1 MKRGIFRIIAG
12 IIMIS
17 LQLFSMMALTSAGVD
32 YTSSD
37 IWYNIGFY
45 SIGVVGVILLIFGIK
60 AYKKGLR
67 SQLVLHTKSR
77 KFHIVIKWIMFI
89 ITAFVCVDYSISFIQ
104 NFDNFNIYTLLIVF
118 AALAF
123 AVYLLFYIYKKPS
136 CLPSTCLIFM
146 GIAYL
151 YGILSNMTYYLIYAS
166 EYDFWTTM
174 LIFRIIPQLIVGI
187 LYIILATKLYKEKF
201 SVNAVKVIGWVAFVL
216 EFSNVIIYPILISIE
231 YGFIFYF
238 YNISSLLY
246 ALFVLGLLLYI
257 SAFKINTLKQRK
269 VYDTADMVR
278 FCRKCG
284 NALLENARFCNKCGT
299 EVIEEVGGQD
309 NEM

>member
-17 LQLFSMMALTSAGVD
+17 LQLLAMMALTSAGVD

-37 IWYNIGFY
+37 VLYNIGFY
-45 SIGVVGVILLIFGIK
+45 GIGVTGVILLIFGIK

-77 KFHIVIKWIMFI
+77 KIHTVIKWIMFV
-89 ITAFVCVDYSISFIQ
+89 ITTLVCVDYSVAFIQ
-104 NFDNFNIYTLLIVF
+104 NFDNFNIYTLLIAF
-118 AALAF
+118 ATLAF

-146 GIAYL
+146 GVAYL

-166 EYDFWTTM
+166 EYDFWTMM
-174 LIFRIIPQLIVGI
+174 LIFRIVPQLIAGI

-201 SVNAVKVIGWVAFVL
+201 SVNAVKVIGWVTFVL
-216 EFSNVIIYPILISIE
+216 EFSNVIIYPILISFE
-231 YGFIFYF
+231 YGFVFYLF
-238 YNISSLLY
+238 DISNLLY

-257 SAFKINTLKQRK
+257 SAFKINTFKQRK
-269 VYDTADMVR
+269 VYGANDMVR

-284 NALLENARFCNKCGT
+284 NTLLENASFCNKCGT
-299 EVIEEVGGQD
+299 EVIEEVGGQE